1 MGGGRQKRVGRPA
14 KVAGRGRKKAMVE
27 QEDDDELASKPA
39 TTAIRTMKEYKKLLL
54 HAKKLGKVGN

>member
-1 MGGGRQKRVGRPA
+1 MGRPA